1 MNLYHLSTLLGDDE
15 FQSFVDAAL
24 TYIWKH
30 MHCSVIRLSLYHYED
45 NGKLQVNPVLKNLL
59 KTKGFKW
66 KTVTNEAKTGSRV
79 EIMECNNTTMKG

>member
-1 MNLYHLSTLLGDDE
+1 M
-15 FQSFVDAAL
+15 FVEQTL

-30 MHCSVIRLSLYHYED
+30 MHCSVIRISLYHYQQGD
-45 NGKLQVNPVLKNLL
+45 KFQVNPLLKSLL

-79 EIMECNNTTMKG
+79 EIMECSNTQFKE